1 MTIKYKNIVIDKVK
15 ESGSITDK
23 TLAKKLIKDGYNLS
37 DGLFNKILLDMEI
50 MGLINVNWLT
60 KDTRRIEI
68 VSKQEEED
76 DVEMQNEKTLE
87 KDYENS
93 FPESNN
99 GVWLE
104 SNIPSC
110 I

>member
-1 MTIKYKNIVIDKVK
+1 MVI
-15 ESGSITDK
+15 
-23 TLAKKLIKDGYNLS
+23 NLS
-37 DGLFNKILLDMEI
+37 DDLFNKILLDMEI

-60 KDTRRIEI
+60 KDTRRIAI

-99 GVWLE
+99 DV
-104 SNIPSC
+104 
-110 I
+110 

>member
-1 MTIKYKNIVIDKVK
+1 LTIKYKNIVIDKIK

-23 TLAKKLIKDGYNLS
+23 TLAKNLIKDGYNLS

-60 KDTRRIEI
+60 KDTRRIAI

-99 GVWLE
+99 GV
-104 SNIPSC
+104 
-110 I
+110 

>member
-1 MTIKYKNIVIDKVK
+1 LTVKYKNIVIDKIK
-15 ESGSITDK
+15 ELGSITDK
-23 TLAKKLIKDGYNLS
+23 VLAKRLVKDGYNLS
-37 DGLFNKILLDMEI
+37 DDLFNKILLDMEI

-99 GVWLE
+99 GA
-104 SNIPSC
+104 
-110 I
+110 

>member
-1 MTIKYKNIVIDKVK
+1 LTVKYKNIVIDKIK

-23 TLAKKLIKDGYNLS
+23 TLAKNLIKDGYNLS

-60 KDTRRIEI
+60 KDTRRIAI
-68 VSKQEEED
+68 VSKQEEDD

-93 FPESNN
+93 FPESK
-99 GVWLE
+99 
-104 SNIPSC
+104 ID

>member
-1 MTIKYKNIVIDKVK
+1 MDKIK

-23 TLAKKLIKDGYNLS
+23 TLTKSLTKDGYQLS
-37 DGLFNKILLDMEI
+37 DDLFNKTLLDMEI
-50 MGLINVNWLT
+50 MGLVNVNWLT

-68 VSKQEEED
+68 ISKQEEED
-76 DVEMQNEKTLE
+76 EVEIQNEKILE

-99 GVWLE
+99 
-104 SNIPSC
+104 NI
-110 I
+110 

>member
-1 MTIKYKNIVIDKVK
+1 MTVKYKNVVIDKIR
-15 ESGSITDK
+15 ELGSITDK
-23 TLAKKLIKDGYNLS
+23 VLAKRLVKDGYNLS
-37 DGLFNKILLDMEI
+37 DDLLNKILLDMEI
-50 MGLINVNWLT
+50 MGLINVSWLT
-60 KDTRRIEI
+60 KDTRRIAI

-99 GVWLE
+99 GV
-104 SNIPSC
+104 
-110 I
+110 

>member
-1 MTIKYKNIVIDKVK
+1 MTVKYKNIVIDKVK
-15 ESGSITDK
+15 ELGSITDK
-23 TLAKKLIKDGYNLS
+23 ALAKKLIKDGYNLS
-37 DGLFNKILLDMEI
+37 DDLFNKILLDMEI

-60 KDTRRIEI
+60 KDTRRIAI

-93 FPESNN
+93 FPDSNN
-99 GVWLE
+99 AV
-104 SNIPSC
+104 
-110 I
+110 

>member
-1 MTIKYKNIVIDKVK
+1 MTVKYKNIVIDKVK

-23 TLAKKLIKDGYNLS
+23 TLAKKLVKDGYQLS
-37 DGLFNKILLDMEI
+37 DDLFNKILLDMEI

-60 KDTRRIEI
+60 KDTRRITI

-99 GVWLE
+99 GV
-104 SNIPSC
+104 
-110 I
+110 

>member
-1 MTIKYKNIVIDKVK
+1 MPPKYKNILFDKIK

-23 TLAKKLIKDGYNLS
+23 TLAKSLIKDGYNLS
-37 DGLFNKILLDMEI
+37 DELFSKTLLDMEI
-50 MGLINVNWLT
+50 MGLVNVSWIT

-76 DVEMQNEKTLE
+76 DVKMQNEKTLE

-99 GVWLE
+99 NV
-104 SNIPSC
+104 
-110 I
+110 

>member
-1 MTIKYKNIVIDKVK
+1 LTVKYKNILIDEIK
-15 ESGSITDK
+15 ELGSITDK
-23 TLAKKLIKDGYNLS
+23 ALAKKLIKDGYHLS
-37 DGLFNKILLDMEI
+37 DDLFNKILLDMEI

-60 KDTRRIEI
+60 KDTRRIAI

-93 FPESNN
+93 FPESNTD
-99 GVWLE
+99 V
-104 SNIPSC
+104 
-110 I
+110 

>member
-1 MTIKYKNIVIDKVK
+1 MTINYKNIVIDKIK

-23 TLAKKLIKDGYNLS
+23 TLVKNLIKDGHHLS
-37 DGLFNKILLDMEI
+37 DDLFNKILLDMEI

-60 KDTRRIEI
+60 KDTRRIAI

-93 FPESNN
+93 FPESNSD
-99 GVWLE
+99 V
-104 SNIPSC
+104 
-110 I
+110 